1 MVIIHANINVLF
13 IHSSSR
19 HLLNTYYIQA
29 LYQVL
34 GIQPH
39 SREILGLSL
48 VELKLGWRE
57 QILNNTK
64 KYVIRK
70 DECTESYGKLI

>member
-1 MVIIHANINVLF
+1 MHASINVLF
-13 IHSSSR
+13 IDSSSR
-19 HLLNTYYIQA
+19 SLLNTYYIQA

-39 SREILGLSL
+39 SRETLGLSL
-48 VELKLGWRE
+48 GELKLGWRE

-64 KYVIRK
+64 KYVIRN
-70 DECTESYGKLI
+70 DECTESYGNLI

>member
-1 MVIIHANINVLF
+1 MPTLMFSTF
-13 IHSSSR
+13 IHPAG
-19 HLLNTYYIQA
+19 YYIQA

-39 SREILGLSL
+39 SRETLGLSL
-48 VELKLGWRE
+48 MELKLGWRE

-64 KYVIRK
+64 KYIIRND
-70 DECTESYGKLI
+70 DECMESYGKLI

>member
-1 MVIIHANINVLF
+1 MIMHASINVLF
-13 IHSSSR
+13 IDSSSR
-19 HLLNTYYIQA
+19 SLLNTYYIQA

-39 SREILGLSL
+39 SRETLGLSL

-64 KYVIRK
+64 KYVIRN
-70 DECTESYGKLI
+70 DEYTESYGKLI

>member
-1 MVIIHANINVLF
+1 MVIMHASINVLF
-13 IHSSSR
+13 IDSSSR
-19 HLLNTYYIQA
+19 SLLNTYYIQA

-39 SREILGLSL
+39 SRETLGLSL
-48 VELKLGWRE
+48 GELKLGWRE

-64 KYVIRK
+64 KYVIRN
-70 DECTESYGKLI
+70 DECTESYGNLI

>member
-1 MVIIHANINVLF
+1 MIMHASINVLF
-13 IHSSSR
+13 IDSSSR
-19 HLLNTYYIQA
+19 SLLNTYYIQA

-39 SREILGLSL
+39 SRETLGLSL
-48 VELKLGWRE
+48 GELKLGWRE

-64 KYVIRK
+64 KYVIRN
-70 DECTESYGKLI
+70 DECTESYGNLI

>member
-1 MVIIHANINVLF
+1 MPTLMFSTF
-13 IHSSSR
+13 IHPAG
-19 HLLNTYYIQA
+19 YCIQA

-39 SREILGLSL
+39 SRETLGLSL

-64 KYVIRK
+64 KYVIRND
-70 DECTESYGKLI
+70 DECMESYGKLI